1 MIIAG
6 AVFTAVIL
14 AYIAIDV
21 TVEAI
26 RRRRAK

>member
-1 MIIAG
+1 MIVAG
-6 AVFTAVIL
+6 TVFTAGIL

-26 RRRRAK
+26 RQRRAK